1 MKNNSFQ
8 TKIGVSVDYDLKESS
23 TIYILGE
30 IKWIW
35 AKFMGHM
42 G

>member
-1 MKNNSFQ
+1 MKNNTFQ
-8 TKIGVSVDYDLKESS
+8 TKIGVSMEYDFKESS
-23 TIYILGE
+23 TIYILGG
-30 IKWIW
+30 INWIW